1 MSSQCL
7 TLGSSFLD
15 KFTKSVSF
23 YNAKSILTKPN
34 ALLAISIPVSST
46 GMTEKGALPSYWITP
61 FISIAVFSIL
71 FCHPTERIPY
81 EKLLRIFI

>member
-1 MSSQCL
+1 M
-7 TLGSSFLD
+7 
-15 KFTKSVSF
+15 
-23 YNAKSILTKPN
+23 I
-34 ALLAISIPVSST
+34 
-46 GMTEKGALPSYWITP
+46 EKGALPSYWITP